1 MKKTLLIINP
11 VAGRQKIRP
20 ALVDVVDTLV
30 KAGHEITIYTTQKDV
45 DPCAIV
51 REKNGLYDY
60 VVCSGGDG
68 TFSEILS
75 ETMMWDPKPI
85 LGYVPCGTTNDFAS
99 GLGIPTD
106 CKAAA
111 QEIAEGEPRTFDAG
125 KINDRYFSYVASF
138 GAFTEASYMTP
149 QDLKNSLGYLAYLL
163 EGIRELTTIKE
174 IPVRIETADKVIED
188 SFVFGAVTNAKTVG
202 GMFRLSENV
211 VDLNDG
217 LLEVMLI
224 RLPRTP
230 MDLSGIVTAINTM
243 SYDSPMFVHF
253 QTNAL
258 KITAQSPLAWTIDG
272 ERQAGQETDE
282 IVCVKDAFRLMMKEK
297 K

>member
-1 MKKTLLIINP
+1 
-11 VAGRQKIRP
+11 
-20 ALVDVVDTLV
+20 
-30 KAGHEITIYTTQKDV
+30 
-45 DPCAIV
+45 
-51 REKNGLYDY
+51 
-60 VVCSGGDG
+60 
-68 TFSEILS
+68 
-75 ETMMWDPKPI
+75 
-85 LGYVPCGTTNDFAS
+85 
-99 GLGIPTD
+99 
-106 CKAAA
+106 
-111 QEIAEGEPRTFDAG
+111 
-125 KINDRYFSYVASF
+125 
-138 GAFTEASYMTP
+138 
-149 QDLKNSLGYLAYLL
+149 
-163 EGIRELTTIKE
+163 
-174 IPVRIETADKVIED
+174 
-188 SFVFGAVTNAKTVG
+188 
-202 GMFRLSENV
+202 

-272 ERQAGQETDE
+272 EHQAGQETDE